1 MIANTINGFHSMEI
15 TCEKRKQNTCYQNKP
30 FVIFSIEVLCYG
42 NPPLMLLVKLII
54 QRLFFLFLSRNTEFF
69 LFLPHQNIHLNNNK
83 KQKTKKTKQNILC
96 RR

>member
-30 FVIFSIEVLCYG
+30 FVIFSTEVLCYC

-54 QRLFFLFLSRNTEFF
+54 QRLFFYFCQEIQNSSCFSRIRTF
-69 LFLPHQNIHLNNNK
+69 I
-83 KQKTKKTKQNILC
+83 
-96 RR
+96 